1 MKNNSG
7 IDISFYYFNLNY
19 FIVAFSIKKNNKK
32 LFARYQYLLVYLRVD
47 RV

>member
-7 IDISFYYFNLNY
+7 IDISSYYFNFNY
-19 FIVAFSIKKNNKK
+19 FIVAFSIKKNKK
-32 LFARYQYLLVYLRVD
+32 NIFARYQYLLVYLRVD